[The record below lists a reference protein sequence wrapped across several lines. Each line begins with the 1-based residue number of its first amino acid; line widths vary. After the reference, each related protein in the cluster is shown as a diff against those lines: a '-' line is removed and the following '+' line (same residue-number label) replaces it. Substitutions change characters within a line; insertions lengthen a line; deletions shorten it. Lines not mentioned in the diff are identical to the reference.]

1 MKRTRFAAVLG
12 CGLALLVLSACDD
25 KQATPNPAAS
35 ATANAVPSVAR
46 TPEATAAPT
55 ASAKKKIQCD
65 PAANPVVFNE
75 PGLEA
80 EVRKKLSK
88 PDGPITKDDLAKVKS
103 VNLTQVQ
110 VDELDPCIFPKLTGV
125 HDIFLGKGD
134 LTDLTP
140 LATLS
145 QVVSLRATGNQ
156 VADITPL
163 ARMVHMDRLDLS
175 HSVVSDITTIGQ
187 MTDLTELSLDD
198 TTVND
203 IAPLAKLTKLEHLS
217 IRNTGVKDLK
227 PLLGL
232 KKLKSLDVGGSPIED
247 THVLDPLAAGGLKI
261 KTS

>member
-1 MKRTRFAAVLG
+1 M
-12 CGLALLVLSACDD
+12 
-25 KQATPNPAAS
+25 
-35 ATANAVPSVAR
+35 
-46 TPEATAAPT
+46 
-55 ASAKKKIQCD
+55 
-65 PAANPVVFNE
+65 FNE

-88 PDGPITKDDLAKVKS
+88 ADGPITKDDLAKVKS

-110 VDELDPCIFPKLTGV
+110 VDELDPCVFPKLTGV

-187 MTDLTELSLDD
+187 MADLTELSLDD

-203 IAPLAKLTKLEHLS
+203 ISPLAKLTKLEHLS

-227 PLLGL
+227 PLLGA

-247 THVLDPLAAGGLKI
+247 THVLDPLVAGGLKI